1 MCIHFLALI
10 SFEKK
15 NMEDGITNGMPDFK
29 EDENPFVFLK
39 GTEEE
44 IGSGTIF
51 SPYRKNRKA
60 GTNYA
65 LQASLTLSLEL

>member
-29 EDENPFVFLK
+29 EDENPFVFWKELRRRLDLEPFSLHTGK
-39 GTEEE
+39 TE
-44 IGSGTIF
+44 
-51 SPYRKNRKA
+51 K
-60 GTNYA
+60 
-65 LQASLTLSLEL
+65 LEPTMHCKPA